1 MDNTVEED
9 TAMRIERLK
18 EEMRELDLEHER
30 EQLELESG
38 SETKSSTISSLDPL
52 VLPACGEH
60 DQPAK
65 REYSNGVI
73 PEPILQQ
80 DSSVSKNSAAA
91 RMETEE
97 MKLKTEDAEAPQRAK
112 PEDSKA
118 DERTKDQFVLLSDE
132 RPKDHFD
139 TAMSAESSLLRY
151 VVKSNLSSLERHH
164 REVER
169 TIRSNRGMDS
179 LGEKARS
186 RSSRS
191 SITFIEANLRAH
203 AEVDDELRRRAPE
216 RSSRS
221 SYTVKSAHPEVDD
234 ELRRRASERLAKVAA
249 GRNPRKLAHQRSC
262 HA

>member
-1 MDNTVEED
+1 MDNAGEED

-30 EQLELESG
+30 EQLELESC
-38 SETKSSTISSLDPL
+38 SSFTSTISSLDPL
-52 VLPACGEH
+52 VLPVCG

-73 PEPILQQ
+73 PEPILQL
-80 DSSVSKNSAAA
+80 DSSASKNSAAA
-91 RMETEE
+91 RVETEE
-97 MKLKTEDAEAPQRAK
+97 MKLKTEDAEAPQMAK
-112 PEDSKA
+112 PADGQA
-118 DERTKDQFVLLSDE
+118 DERTKDQFVLSSDE

-139 TAMSAESSLLRY
+139 SALSAESSLLRY

-191 SITFIEANLRAH
+191 SITFIEADLRAH
-203 AEVDDELRRRAPE
+203 AEVDDELRRRAASE

-249 GRNPRKLAHQRSC
+249 GRNPHKLAHQRSC

>member
-1 MDNTVEED
+1 MDNKGED
-9 TAMRIERLK
+9 YMEMMERLK

-30 EQLELESG
+30 EQLELE
-38 SETKSSTISSLDPL
+38 TSSFTSISSFDPL
-52 VLPACGEH
+52 VLPVCG

-80 DSSVSKNSAAA
+80 DSSASKNSAAA
-91 RMETEE
+91 RVETEK

-112 PEDSKA
+112 PEDSQE
-118 DERTKDQFVLLSDE
+118 DERTKDQFVLSSDE

-139 TAMSAESSLLRY
+139 CALSAESSLLRY

-179 LGEKARS
+179 LGETARS

-191 SITFIEANLRAH
+191 SITFIEADLRAH
-203 AEVDDELRRRAPE
+203 AEVDDELRRMASE

-221 SYTVKSAHPEVDD
+221 SYKSAHPEVDD

-249 GRNPRKLAHQRSC
+249 GRNPHKPAHQSSC